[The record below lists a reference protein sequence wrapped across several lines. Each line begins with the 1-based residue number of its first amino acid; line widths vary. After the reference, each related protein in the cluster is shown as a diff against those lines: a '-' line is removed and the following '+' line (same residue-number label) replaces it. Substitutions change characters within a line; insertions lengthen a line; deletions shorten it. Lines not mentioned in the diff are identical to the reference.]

1 MNRRSFLASSG
12 ALGLAPLAA
21 GPALGAATPQRD
33 DHQQYFELVHYHL
46 PPGPR
51 KNLVSDFYRDVA
63 IPALDRLG
71 IGPVG
76 VFNVVYGPNSP
87 SLYVLI
93 PHPDLESVTQTS
105 ERLLEDEAY
114 REGGAAVI
122 DPPLGEPA
130 YLRKESSLLEAFS
143 EMPTLEPPSEE
154 LLANDSRIY
163 ELRIYESH
171 SLVAGK
177 KKVEMFNEGG
187 EIAIFRKTGLTPVF
201 FGETVVG
208 PLMPNLTYLL
218 VFEDMADRDRSWK
231 TFIDDPEWKALS
243 QDPYYKDTVS
253 NITDIIL
260 RPAPFSQV

>member
-12 ALGLAPLAA
+12 ALGLASLAA
-21 GPALGAATPQRD
+21 NPAFGAASPQAAER
-33 DHQQYFELVHYHL
+33 QYFELVRYHL
-46 PPGPR
+46 PVGP
-51 KNLVSDFYRDVA
+51 KKSLVSDFYRDVA
-63 IPALDRLG
+63 IPALGRLG

-76 VFNVVYGPNSP
+76 VFSVVYGPNSP

-93 PHPDLESVTQTS
+93 PHSNLESVTQTA

-114 REGGAAVI
+114 RKEGAAVI
-122 DPPLGEPA
+122 DPPLNEPA
-130 YLRKESSLLEAFS
+130 YVRKESSLLEAFS
-143 EMPTLEPPSEE
+143 GMPTLEAPSEE
-154 LLANDSRIY
+154 MLANTSRIY

-177 KKVEMFNEGG
+177 KKVEMFNQGG
-187 EIAIFRKTGLTPVF
+187 EIAIFKRTGLTPVF

-208 PLMPNLTYLL
+208 PLMPNLTYML
-218 VFEDMADRDRSWK
+218 VFDDMDDRDQSWK
-231 TFIDDPEWKALS
+231 TFVDDPEWKTLS

-260 RPAPFSQV
+260 RPMPFSQV

>member
-1 MNRRSFLASSG
+1 MNRRAFLAASG
-12 ALGLAPLAA
+12 ALAPLAVN
-21 GPALGAATPQRD
+21 PASAATSQRD
-33 DHQQYFELVHYHL
+33 DHQRYFELVHYHL
-46 PPGPR
+46 PGRPNHTAVR
-51 KNLVSDFYRDVA
+51 DFYRDVA
-63 IPALDRLG
+63 IPALGRLG

-76 VFNVVYGPNSP
+76 VFEVVYGPNSP

-93 PHPDLESVTQTS
+93 SHPDLESVARTS

-114 REGGAAVI
+114 REAGAAVL
-122 DPPLGEPA
+122 DPPAGEPA
-130 YLRKESSLLEAFS
+130 FVRRESSLLEAFS

-154 LLANDSRIY
+154 MRANDARIY

-171 SLVAGK
+171 SAVAGK

-218 VFEDMADRDRSWK
+218 VFEDMAERDRAWQ
-231 TFIDDPEWKALS
+231 TFRDDPEWAALS
-243 QDPYYKDTVS
+243 QDPYYQDTVS
-253 NITDIIL
+253 NITSIIL

>member
-1 MNRRSFLASSG
+1 MNRRSFLASSS

-21 GPALGAATPQRD
+21 GPALGAAPVQAAERD
-33 DHQQYFELVHYHL
+33 YIELIHYHL
-46 PPGPR
+46 PVGPK

-63 IPALDRLG
+63 IPALNRIG
-71 IGPVG
+71 IQPIG

-93 PHPDLESVTQTS
+93 PHPSLESVTQTS
-105 ERLLEDEAY
+105 ERLLEDETY
-114 REGGAAVI
+114 RKEGAAVI
-122 DPPLGEPA
+122 DPPLAEPA
-130 YLRKESSLLEAFS
+130 YVRKESSLLEAFS
-143 EMPTLEPPSEE
+143 GMPRLEAPSEE
-154 LLANDSRIY
+154 MRANDERIY

-187 EIAIFRKTGLTPVF
+187 EIAIFKKTGLTPVF

-208 PLMPNLTYLL
+208 PLMPNLTYML
-218 VFEDMADRDRSWK
+218 VFDDMEERNQNWQTFIADPDWK
-231 TFIDDPEWKALS
+231 TLS